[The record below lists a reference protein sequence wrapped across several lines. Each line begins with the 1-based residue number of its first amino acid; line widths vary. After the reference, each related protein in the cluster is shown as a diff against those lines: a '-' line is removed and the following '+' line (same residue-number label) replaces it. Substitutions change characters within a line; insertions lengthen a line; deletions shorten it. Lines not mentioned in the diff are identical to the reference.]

1 MATRSVNII
10 DGDKLSDELTE
21 QLKYDLENQPI
32 RKLSE
37 RERRIYMHVVA
48 VALRHI
54 PAFRDAIALIRPYMD
69 ATCETAYTDQYARV
83 AFGYW
88 FFYILNED
96 QQASVLLHE
105 CMHVLNNHFA
115 RRAEIN
121 SLKKNQKLFNIAGD
135 LEINT
140 VLNRVPFIDLKN
152 ACLPDHE
159 PFFFAPMRTMEIY
172 GELLMKK
179 QKEQEEN
186 CPVHGKDA
194 EEKKKGQQKQDQQD
208 KQSGQQDQQEKK
220 DKDSGDDSGDDFGDD
235 PQDQGDEAGA
245 DSGDQDGGQ
254 QPGDETPGDEGGDQ
268 DSDGGGDGQGS
279 GPGSQPGTDD
289 GHEHGDSGPKC
300 NCGKD
305 HGDEEGDGDG
315 DGQGSGQGQG
325 SGAGQGQGQ
334 GQGSG
339 ADQGQ
344 DGKGW
349 GCGDAD
355 EGTEQAADDAGIQRA
370 SDVETAIAKANTAAR
385 IVEEKN
391 SKSRGLGH
399 MDALFDSVLQHL
411 LPKKVDWRKLF
422 RQVLT
427 QSRAAIIRGRQD
439 YTYRRVSRR
448 LTDTPF
454 VFPGMVNYLPKITLG
469 IDTSG
474 SMGNEDYQRLLN
486 EIDGILHEV
495 AKGKDA
501 VSMFSVDTKVGG
513 IKPVSSVKR
522 VNLTGGGGTQMA
534 VAWRYIRDEVGKN
547 DKPDIFVL
555 STDGYID
562 WDDVERE
569 VREAKFKSIILVTQF
584 GGFQQAP
591 ESLKKLIPI
600 ICIDEDAK

>member
-1 MATRSVNII
+1 MATISVNIH
-10 DGDKLSDELTE
+10 DGDKLSDELKE

-32 RKLSE
+32 RKLSD
-37 RERRIYMHVVA
+37 RERRIYMHVVS
-48 VALRHI
+48 VALRNI

-105 CMHVLNNHFA
+105 TMHVLNNHFA
-115 RRAEIN
+115 RRLEVN

-159 PFFFAPMRTMEIY
+159 PFFLAPMRTMEIY
-172 GELLMKK
+172 GELLLKK

-194 EEKKKGQQKQDQQD
+194 EEKKQGQQKQNQNNQGQKD
-208 KQSGQQDQQEKK
+208 KQESQE
-220 DKDSGDDSGDDFGDD
+220 KDSGDDSGDDKGDD

-245 DSGDQDGGQ
+245 DAGDQDGGQ
-254 QPGDETPGDEGGDQ
+254 ESGGETPGGDSGEGQDEGD
-268 DSDGGGDGQGS
+268 GDGQGS
-279 GPGSQPGTDD
+279 GAGSQPGTGD

-315 DGQGSGQGQG
+315 EGQGDGQGQGSGSGQGSGQGKG
-325 SGAGQGQGQ
+325 NG
-334 GQGSG
+334 
-339 ADQGQ
+339 
-344 DGKGW
+344 GKGW

-355 EGTEQAADDAGIQRA
+355 EETEQAADDAGIQRA

-411 LPKKVDWRKLF
+411 MPKKVDWRKLF

-474 SMGNEDYQRLLN
+474 SMGNEDYQRALN
-486 EIDGILHEV
+486 EIDGILREV

-513 IKPVSSVKR
+513 IKPVSSVKK
-522 VNLTGGGGTQMA
+522 VNLSGGGGTQMA

>member
-1 MATRSVNII
+1 MATKSVNII
-10 DGDKLSDELTE
+10 DGDKLSSDLME
-21 QLKYDLENQPI
+21 QLKYDLEHNPV
-32 RKLSE
+32 RKLSD
-37 RERRIYMHVVA
+37 RERRIYMHVVS
-48 VALRHI
+48 VALRNI
-54 PAFRDAIALIRPYMD
+54 PSFRDAIALIRPFMD
-69 ATCETAYTDQYARV
+69 ASCETAYTDQYARV
-83 AFGYW
+83 GFGYW

-115 RRAEIN
+115 RRLDVNALE
-121 SLKKNQKLFNIAGD
+121 KNQKLFNIAGD

-159 PFFFAPMRTMEIY
+159 PFFLPPMRTMEIY
-172 GELLMKK
+172 GELLLKQ
-179 QKEQEEN
+179 QKEKEEN

-194 EEKKKGQQKQDQQD
+194 EEKRKNEQAQKDQQK
-208 KQSGQQDQQEKK
+208 QEKK
-220 DKDSGDDSGDDFGDD
+220 DKQESGDEDGDDKGDD
-235 PQDQGDEAGA
+235 PQDQGDEAGDEA
-245 DSGDQDGGQ
+245 GDQDGGE
-254 QPGDETPGDEGGDQ
+254 QPGGETPGGESGEGQ
-268 DSDGGGDGQGS
+268 EEGDGS
-279 GPGSQPGTDD
+279 GSQPGAGD
-289 GHEHGDSGPKC
+289 GHSHGDSGPKC

-305 HGDEEGDGDG
+305 HDGDEDGDG
-315 DGQGSGQGQG
+315 EGQGQG
-325 SGAGQGQGQ
+325 SGSGQGQGQ
-334 GQGSG
+334 GQGNQ
-339 ADQGQ
+339 QG

-349 GCGDAD
+349 GCGDSD
-355 EGTEQAADDAGIQRA
+355 ESTEKAADDAGIQRA

-399 MDALFDSVLQHL
+399 MDALFDSILQHL
-411 LPKKVDWRKLF
+411 SPKKVDWRKVF

-439 YTYRRVSRR
+439 YTYRRTSRR
-448 LTDTPF
+448 LTSTEF

-474 SMGNEDYQRLLN
+474 SMGNEDYQRALN
-486 EIDGILHEV
+486 EIDGIIREV

-501 VSMFSVDTKVGG
+501 IKMFSVDTQVGG
-513 IKPVSSVKR
+513 IKPVSNVRK

-534 VAWRYIRDEVGKN
+534 VAWQYIRDEIGKK

-562 WDDVERE
+562 WADVEVE
-569 VREAKFKSIILVTQF
+569 VRAAKFKSIILVTQF

-591 ESLKKLIPI
+591 ESLKKLIPV
-600 ICIDEDAK
+600 ICIDEETK